1 MPTREDLVRTLI
13 GGAAALIVAICLI
26 SARDWLDNINLALRL
41 ERSRRRAR
49 LGDYALQRVHRIS
62 ELVVNGAPLSEV
74 VHAVR
79 DELTGELRLRDVGF
93 VPGDLP
99 STHHV
104 MGHNGIV
111 EGQRV
116 PSGVTLADQ
125 LALALHGGGR
135 RGTVSTS

>member
-1 MPTREDLVRTLI
+1 
-13 GGAAALIVAICLI
+13 
-26 SARDWLDNINLALRL
+26 
-41 ERSRRRAR
+41 
-49 LGDYALQRVHRIS
+49 
-62 ELVVNGAPLSEV
+62 VNGALLSEV
-74 VHAVR
+74 VDAVR

-99 STHHV
+99 STHPV

-111 EGQRV
+111 EGERV
-116 PSGVTLADQ
+116 PSGVWANGELPPQGVELPLVTAGKTVGRLVLHPTPGAGGSFGQRIVAVALADQ